1 MGGFEQAL
9 GNTQHHVFPVDG
21 LGDVNTFLLIGAGVL
36 VLSIM
41 SMVVY
46 KCMNKDHPTSNLAM
60 GLGAV
65 LTVLV
70 GGSATTIAL
79 SPTLL
84 AGNTVWLGVGVGA
97 FVLVAIVFA
106 ALTTSWN
113 TGANDFKKRSGC
125 LHWLDSN
132 SSCDSNRWSHVC
144 YERAGSDMG
153 QNVDESTL
161 LVRSWIGFNWNRFI
175 RYLVRD
181 ALHRKKRQLL

>member
-70 GGSATTIAL
+70 GGSVTTIAL

-84 AGNTVWLGVGVGA
+84 AGNTVWLGLGVGA

-106 ALTTSWN
+106 ALTTSCN
-113 TGANDFKKRSGC
+113 TGANDFKKGAAVFIGWTAIVAATATGGVMFATSA
-125 LHWLDSN
+125 LDQTW
-132 SSCDSNRWSHVC
+132 DKMPTDLLFWFG
-144 YERAGSDMG
+144 AG
-153 QNVDESTL
+153 
-161 LVRSWIGFNWNRFI
+161 
-175 RYLVRD
+175 
-181 ALHRKKRQLL
+181 